1 MRSIKR
7 IGLIVLLF
15 VTYSHA
21 QIMVIS
27 QNKVVFNKMKEYHE
41 LSEKFWNP
49 VFDKL
54 VDEGKLDEVGTLGHA
69 WGDEWNVVGYYKAKD
84 IASFEKA
91 WSEGYQEFAKK
102 TPQNVQNKIQ
112 AMIIEHKDSIYQLK
126 HSHSRK
132 KYNIILF

>member
-132 KYNIILF
+132 

>member
-1 MRSIKR
+1 MRTIKK

-112 AMIIEHKDSIYQLK
+112 AMIIEHKDRIYQLK

-132 KYNIILF
+132 

>member
-15 VTYSHA
+15 VTYSQA

-54 VDEGKLDEVGTLGHA
+54 VDEGKLERWVMLGEMSGT
-69 WGDEWNVVGYYKAKD
+69 W
-84 IASFEKA
+84 
-91 WSEGYQEFAKK
+91 
-102 TPQNVQNKIQ
+102 
-112 AMIIEHKDSIYQLK
+112 
-126 HSHSRK
+126 
-132 KYNIILF
+132 

>member
-1 MRSIKR
+1 MS
-7 IGLIVLLF
+7 LIVLLF

-132 KYNIILF
+132 

>member
-1 MRSIKR
+1 MRAIKK

-27 QNKVVFNKMKEYHE
+27 HNKIVFNKMKEYHE

-132 KYNIILF
+132 

>member
-1 MRSIKR
+1 MRTVKK

-91 WSEGYQEFAKK
+91 WSDGYQEYAKK

-126 HSHSRK
+126 HSHSR
-132 KYNIILF
+132 

>member
-1 MRSIKR
+1 MRTIKK

-41 LSEKFWNP
+41 LSEKFWNS
-49 VFDKL
+49 VFDRL

-132 KYNIILF
+132 

>member
-1 MRSIKR
+1 MRTIKK

-54 VDEGKLDEVGTLGHA
+54 VDEGKLDEVGTLGHG

-132 KYNIILF
+132 

>member
-1 MRSIKR
+1 MKTIKK

-112 AMIIEHKDSIYQLK
+112 AMIIEHKDNIYQLK

-132 KYNIILF
+132 

>member
-1 MRSIKR
+1 MCIRDSKK

-132 KYNIILF
+132 

>member
-1 MRSIKR
+1 MWTIKK

-21 QIMVIS
+21 QIMVIL

-132 KYNIILF
+132 

>member
-1 MRSIKR
+1 MRTVKK

-49 VFDKL
+49 EFDKL

-132 KYNIILF
+132 

>member
-1 MRSIKR
+1 MRTVKK

-27 QNKVVFNKMKEYHE
+27 KNKVVFNKMKEYHE

-132 KYNIILF
+132 